1 MARFSGPEKQA
12 LRVIKAI
19 QQSGALKS
27 TRTGDNYKNRLLQV
41 AKSDYLKK
49 HKIRLHDLSPAQAIE
64 YLEIRGQD
72 VGQKTL
78 DMERQAIQSM
88 LRHVTQQLK
97 PKETLKV
104 IHSEK
109 EQVLTSRAYT
119 PKQIKLIQQAQ
130 RQKNALSTKIAYA
143 AGLRAHELLT
153 LRPAKEQAADTHRD
167 KEKSAHKFKGR
178 EGQPYTV
185 KGKGGLTREII
196 IPNHLAQQLE
206 ATRLE
211 KPQAYTDRT
220 VHYTQYYNING
231 GNRWSRSFTRASNKQ
246 LTWSEGAHGVRHRYA
261 QERMIELQ
269 VNYKINREEALKAV
283 SQEMGH
289 FRPGITEVYLR

>member
-1 MARFSGPEKQA
+1 MARFSGPKNQA

-19 QQSGALKS
+19 QKSGALKS

-41 AKSDYLKK
+41 AKSDYLKTQN
-49 HKIRLHDLSPAQAIE
+49 IRLYDLSPIQAIE
-64 YLEIRGQD
+64 YLEIRGQE

-78 DMERQAIQSM
+78 DMERQALQSM
-88 LRHVTQQLK
+88 FRHVTQKLSK
-97 PKETLKV
+97 KETLKV
-104 IHSEK
+104 IKSEK
-109 EQVLTSRAYT
+109 EQILTSRAYA
-119 PKQIKLIQQAQ
+119 PEQIKLIQQAQ
-130 RQKNALSTKIAYA
+130 TQRNALSTKIAYA

-153 LRPAKEQAADTHRD
+153 LRPAKEQPADTHRD
-167 KEKSAHKFKGR
+167 KEKSPHKFKGR
-178 EGQPYTV
+178 EGQHYTV
-185 KGKGGLTREII
+185 KGKGGLTREVI
-196 IPNHLAQQLE
+196 IPTHLAQQLE

-211 KPQAYTDRT
+211 KPEAYTDRT
-220 VHYTQYYNING
+220 VHYTQHYNING

-246 LTWSEGAHGVRHRYA
+246 LTWSDGAHGVRHRYA

-269 VNYKINREEALKAV
+269 VNYKISREAALKAV